1 MLVISQQISQWIRE
15 RVLEAG
21 ASGLIIELDNHLDSW
36 VVAALAKKSLG
47 ERVLGLIMP
56 CYGGAIDQKHMYFL
70 TKKLRIRTK
79 YITLDPVF
87 GPLLDTLLET
97 HCTSDRAALTNLKPR
112 LRMVILYYFAESFNY
127 LVAGTRNK
135 SEILLGRFTKY
146 GDGGVDILPLG
157 GLFKTEVKEMA
168 REMGFT
174 EDIMEEISRWEMREE
189 RGEDRQREI
198 QDRKLDGAIL
208 GIESG
213 NTDGLD
219 SEILARVGRLI
230 KESQNKRG
238 PIPFCRGS

>member
-1 MLVISQQISQWIRE
+1 MLTISQQISQWIRE

-21 ASGLIIELDNHLDSW
+21 ASGLILELDNNLGSW
-36 VVAALAKKSLG
+36 VVSALAKKSLG

-56 CYGGAIDQKHMYFL
+56 CCGGAIDQKYRYFL
-70 TKKLRIRTK
+70 SKELQIRTK
-79 YITLDPVF
+79 QVTLDPIF

-112 LRMVILYYFAESFNY
+112 LKMVILYYFAESFNY
-127 LVAGTRNK
+127 LVSGTRNK

-146 GDGGVDILPLG
+146 GDGAVDILPLA
-157 GLFKTEVKEMA
+157 GLFKTEVKEVA
-168 REMGFT
+168 REIGFT
-174 EDIMEEISRWEMREE
+174 EDTMEEISKWKIHEGRVEA
-189 RGEDRQREI
+189 GQREI
-198 QDRKLDGAIL
+198 QDQKLDGAIL

-230 KESQNKRG
+230 RESQNKRR
-238 PIPFCRGS
+238 PIPFYRGS

>member
-21 ASGLIIELDNHLDSW
+21 ASGLITELDNHLDSW

-56 CYGGAIDQKHMYFL
+56 CYGGATDQKHMYFL

-79 YITLDPVF
+79 YITLDPIF

-146 GDGGVDILPLG
+146 GDGAVDILPLA
-157 GLFKTEVKEMA
+157 GLFKTEVKELA
-168 REMGFT
+168 RKMGFT
-174 EDIMEEISRWEMREE
+174 EDIMEEISRWEMREG
-189 RGEDRQREI
+189 RAEDRQREI

-219 SEILARVGRLI
+219 SEILARVERLI
-230 KESQNKRG
+230 KESQNKRR

>member
-15 RVLEAG
+15 RVLEGG
-21 ASGLIIELDNHLDSW
+21 ASGLTLELDNHLGSW

-47 ERVLGLIMP
+47 ERALGLIMP
-56 CYGGAIDQKHMYFL
+56 CCGRATDQKHVDFL
-70 TKKLRIRTK
+70 TRKLGIRTK
-79 YITLDPVF
+79 CIILDSVF
-87 GPLLDTLLET
+87 GPLLDTLLEI

-112 LRMVILYYFAESFNY
+112 LKMVILYYFAESFNY
-127 LVAGTRNK
+127 LVAGSRNK

-146 GDGGVDILPLG
+146 GDGAVDILPLA
-157 GLFKTEVKEMA
+157 GLFKTEVKEVA

-174 EDIMEEISRWEMREE
+174 EDIMEEISRWEMDEGREE
-189 RGEDRQREI
+189 DGQRKT

-230 KESQNKRG
+230 KESQNKRR
-238 PIPFCRGS
+238 PIPFFRGS